1 MNILILGGTGYVG
14 KILNELLNDRG
25 HKVISIGQH
34 TEKSFK
40 IGEELNE
47 NYLTSI
53 DYVFYLAW
61 LSDTKNNM
69 YKDLN
74 VKSLIN
80 IVNICNQKNIELI
93 FFSTL
98 LASHTS
104 RSLYNSAKAKCEEVT
119 IENSYKVV
127 RLGSVI
133 VDGYNLE
140 GFYGYVK
147 NFTEKY
153 RVFPIIYPNK
163 RIFQK
168 TGNKELSD
176 FANSF
181 EKLNKNITPLVD
193 KKAVSLKEILEI
205 KKNNTLLIPIHW
217 KIIYLVIRF
226 VEIFPIKATFR
237 SDSLLSIWG
246 KPDKRKN

>member
-1 MNILILGGTGYVG
+1 MNILILGGTGYIG
-14 KILNELLNDRG
+14 KILKELLNSRG
-25 HKVISIGQH
+25 HKVVSIGQH

-47 NYLTSI
+47 DYLTCVH
-53 DYVFYLAW
+53 YVFYLAW
-61 LSDTKNNM
+61 LSDTKNIK

-74 VKSLIN
+74 IKSLIN
-80 IVNICNQKNIELI
+80 VVNKCNQRNIELI

-98 LASHTS
+98 LASETS
-104 RSLYNSAKAKCEEVT
+104 KSLYNSTKAKCEKIT

-140 GFYGYVK
+140 GFYGYLK
-147 NFTEKY
+147 NFAEKY
-153 RVFPIIYPNK
+153 RVFPIIYPDK
-163 RIFQK
+163 KIFHK
-168 TGNKELSD
+168 TGKKELSD

-181 EKLNKNITPLVD
+181 EKLNIGITSLVD

-205 KKNNTLLIPIHW
+205 KKNKILLMPIHW
-217 KIIYLVIRF
+217 KILYLIVRF
-226 VEIFPIKATFR
+226 IEIFPIKATFR

-246 KPDKRKN
+246 KPNKGKI